1 MKKVINTP
9 NAPAPIGPYSQAVLI
24 GDLLYT
30 SGQIAINPKTG
41 DLKTE
46 DITTETIQVME
57 NLKAILEAAGM
68 NFSSVVKTSIFITDM
83 NDFAKIN
90 AAYGSYFTDSYA
102 PARETVQVAALPKNV
117 HVEISMTAKK
127 I

>member
-30 SGQIAINPKTG
+30 SGQIAIDPKTG

>member
-30 SGQIAINPKTG
+30 SGQIAIDPKTG

-46 DITTETIQVME
+46 DITTETLQVME

-68 NFSSVVKTSIFITDM
+68 NFSSVVKTTIFITDM

>member
-9 NAPAPIGPYSQAVLI
+9 HAPAPIGPYSQAILI

-30 SGQIAINPKTG
+30 SGQIAIDPKTG
-41 DLKTE
+41 ELKTA

-90 AAYGSYFTDSYA
+90 AAYGSYFTDDYA
-102 PARETVQVAALPKNV
+102 PARETVQVAALPKFV

>member
-9 NAPAPIGPYSQAVLI
+9 YAPAPIGPYSQAVLI

-30 SGQIAINPKTG
+30 SGQIAIDPKTG
-41 DLKTE
+41 DLRTE
-46 DITTETIQVME
+46 DITKETLQVME